1 MTKDSGRFEIRLSG
15 SGGQGLM
22 LAGRLLAEAASV
34 CDGKNTV
41 QTQSYGPEAR
51 GGKSKTD
58 VVISTEEIDYPKAT
72 CVDVL
77 LAMTQVSADEYRKS
91 LKDDGLFIV
100 DSYLVD
106 DPGRDSAIGIP
117 FTLLAIEK
125 CGRALFANVIA
136 LGAIVEL
143 SNAVKW
149 ESLEATVLARVPSGT
164 EDVNKRALDVGREA
178 AMSSAGKVS

>member
-1 MTKDSGRFEIRLSG
+1 
-15 SGGQGLM
+15 M
-22 LAGRLLAEAASV
+22 LAGKLLAEAASV
-34 CDGKNTV
+34 YDGKNTV

-72 CVDVL
+72 RVDVL

-91 LKDDGLFIV
+91 LKEDGLFVV

-106 DPGRDSAIGIP
+106 DPGCDSAIGIP

-143 SNAVKW
+143 SNAVEW
-149 ESLEATVLARVPSGT
+149 DSLEATVLARVPSGT

-178 AMSSAGKVS
+178 ARSATGEVS